1 MIKDSKIIKSKN
13 FEKVEKIVITLH
25 GYGTSGN
32 DFAEVGE
39 IFLSKAMDNTVFLF
53 PDAPYPCDS
62 GFGKQWFT
70 LDTMTYEE
78 LRSGLEMIAPIL
90 EEYINSASK
99 KFDCD
104 NINLMGFSQGAIT
117 CFEMLYNTN
126 ISKIVSYSGL
136 FAAPKNREIK
146 SKDTSVLIVHSDDD
160 EVVPYKNAILSKNEL
175 DALNIKNEIFI
186 CHGIGHSIS
195 IEGWNAGVKFLCST

>member
-1 MIKDSKIIKSKN
+1 MIKDSKVIKSKN
-13 FEKVEKIVITLH
+13 FKKAEKIVITLH

-39 IFLSKAMDNTVFLF
+39 IFLSKSMDNTVFLF
-53 PDAPYPCDS
+53 PDAPHFCDS
-62 GFGKQWFT
+62 GFGKQWFV

-78 LRSGLEMIAPIL
+78 LRIGLDEIAPAL
-90 EEYINSASK
+90 DEYIKSVSK

-117 CFEMLYNTN
+117 CFEMLYYPN
-126 ISKIVSYSGL
+126 ISKIVAYSGL
-136 FAAPKNREIK
+136 FASSKNKEII
-146 SKDTSVLIVHSDDD
+146 SKNASVLIVHSDDD

-175 DALNIKNEIFI
+175 DALNIKNEMFT

-195 IEGWNAGVKFLCST
+195 IKGWNAGIEFLKRP